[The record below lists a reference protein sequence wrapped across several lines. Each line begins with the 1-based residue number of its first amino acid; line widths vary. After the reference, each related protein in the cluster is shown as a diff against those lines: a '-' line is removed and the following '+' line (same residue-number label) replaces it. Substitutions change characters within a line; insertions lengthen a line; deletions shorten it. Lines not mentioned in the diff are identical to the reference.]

1 MHLAWNTRKEPLTR
15 FRDRQAAGRALAAN
29 LVPYGT
35 DALDVLVLA
44 LPRGGVPVASE
55 VAQVLGAPLDVFL
68 VRKLGAPGHE
78 ELALGALASGGVR
91 VMNDELVRSL
101 RITEPE
107 ISAVAVREEEE
118 LLRRERLYRG
128 VRPFPQVA
136 GRTVILVDDGLAT
149 GATMRAA
156 VAAVRQ
162 KNPERIVVGV
172 PVASA
177 EAYEML
183 RREAD
188 EVVCLETPEP
198 FLGVSRWYE
207 RFPQTS
213 DEEVQ
218 RLLERAS
225 REVTNP

>member
-1 MHLAWNTRKEPLTR
+1 MTR
-15 FRDRQAAGRALAAN
+15 FRDRQAAGRALAAS
-29 LVPYGT
+29 LVPYGA
-35 DALDVLVLA
+35 DALDLLVLA

-68 VRKLGAPGHE
+68 VRKLGAPGRE

-101 RITEPE
+101 RVTEPE
-107 ISAVAVREEEE
+107 ISAVATREEEE

-128 VRPFPQVA
+128 ARPLPHVA
-136 GRTVILVDDGLAT
+136 GRTVIVIDDGLAT

-156 VAAVRQ
+156 VAALRQ

-177 EAYEML
+177 EACEML

-188 EVVCLETPEP
+188 AVVCLATPEP
-198 FLGVSRWYE
+198 FLGVGRW
-207 RFPQTS
+207 
-213 DEEVQ
+213 
-218 RLLERAS
+218 
-225 REVTNP
+225 

>member
-1 MHLAWNTRKEPLTR
+1 MTH
-15 FRDRQAAGRALAAN
+15 FRDRQAAGRALAAS
-29 LVPYGT
+29 LVPYGADT
-35 DALDVLVLA
+35 LDLLVLA

-68 VRKLGAPGHE
+68 VRKLGAPGRE

-101 RITEPE
+101 RVTEPE

-128 VRPFPQVA
+128 ARPFPQ
-136 GRTVILVDDGLAT
+136 
-149 GATMRAA
+149 
-156 VAAVRQ
+156 
-162 KNPERIVVGV
+162 
-172 PVASA
+172 
-177 EAYEML
+177 
-183 RREAD
+183 
-188 EVVCLETPEP
+188 P
-198 FLGVSRWYE
+198 FLGVGRWYA

-218 RLLERAS
+218 RLLGRTL
-225 REVTNP
+225 REVTRP

>member
-1 MHLAWNTRKEPLTR
+1 MR
-15 FRDRQAAGRALAAN
+15 FRNRRAAGQVLATN
-29 LVPYGT
+29 LTPYGIN
-35 DALDVLVLA
+35 ARVLA
-44 LPRGGVPVASE
+44 LPRGGVPVAFK

-68 VRKLGAPGHE
+68 VRKLGVPGHE

-91 VMNDELVRSL
+91 VINDELVRSL
-101 RITEPE
+101 RIAEPE
-107 ISAVAVREEEE
+107 IEAVAAREGEE

-128 VRPFPQVA
+128 ARPFPQLA
-136 GRTVILVDDGLAT
+136 GHTVIVVDDGLAT

-156 VAAVRQ
+156 VAALRQ
-162 KNPERIVVGV
+162 ENPERIVVGA

-177 EAYEML
+177 EACELL

-188 EVVCLETPEP
+188 AVVCLTTPTP
-198 FLGVSRWYE
+198 FLGVGRWYAH
-207 RFPQTS
+207 FLQTS

-225 REVTNP
+225 REISRPSR

>member
-1 MHLAWNTRKEPLTR
+1 MTH

-29 LVPYGT
+29 LVPYGAGT
-35 DALDVLVLA
+35 LDVLVLA
-44 LPRGGVPVASE
+44 LPRGGVPVASK

-91 VMNDELVRSL
+91 VMNDELARSL

-128 VRPFPQVA
+128 ARPFPQVA
-136 GRTVILVDDGLAT
+136 GRTVIVVDDGLAT

-156 VAAVRQ
+156 VAALRQ
-162 KNPERIVVGV
+162 GNPERIVVGV

-177 EAYEML
+177 EACELL

-188 EVVCLETPEP
+188 EVVCLTAPTP

-218 RLLERAS
+218 RLLGRAL
-225 REVTNP
+225 REITHP

>member
-1 MHLAWNTRKEPLTR
+1 M
-15 FRDRQAAGRALAAN
+15 
-29 LVPYGT
+29 
-35 DALDVLVLA
+35 LA
-44 LPRGGVPVASE
+44 LPRGGVPVASK

-91 VMNDELVRSL
+91 VMNDELTRSL

-128 VRPFPQVA
+128 ARPFPHVA
-136 GRTVILVDDGLAT
+136 GRTVIVVDDGLAT

-156 VAAVRQ
+156 VAALRQ

-177 EAYEML
+177 EACEL
-183 RREAD
+183 LSREAD
-188 EVVCLETPEP
+188 EVVCLTTPEP
-198 FLGVSRWYE
+198 FLGVGRWYAH
-207 RFPQTS
+207 FPQTS

-218 RLLERAS
+218 HLLERAL
-225 REVTNP
+225 REVSRP